1 MSKHRL
7 RSEMLC
13 SSGLRTGVRPPSA
26 PPPNNADFDTKS
38 ALLLFAHKA
47 LKTRCSPDDAVSAL
61 GAQRHLLRAQILK
74 MRSIK
79 KRNPRSVSLLAI
91 FSIFSPLR
99 FFIRFFVSLLILP
112 FLYRL
117 PFPRVW
123 EFGQRK
129 KRHYAAGILLLT
141 LFALTH
147 NSNLWNSIL
156 NSGCRK

>member
-1 MSKHRL
+1 MSNRRL

-13 SSGLRTGVRPPSA
+13 FSGLRTGVRPPSA

-61 GAQRHLLRAQILK
+61 STQRPILRVQILK
-74 MRSIK
+74 MRSIR
-79 KRNPRSVSLLAI
+79 KRIPRSVSLLAFFPV
-91 FSIFSPLR
+91 FSLLR